1 MNLTIMAYNIE
12 RGFHRR
18 DHTLEQQRL
27 EAAQHTVKLV
37 NPDLLALTEACYG
50 GPNAQN
56 IVMDYAYLFG
66 FPYTHFGSFP
76 KFGPRGGDEGGN
88 CLLSRFP
95 LQAET
100 VQLAH
105 KSAVRARVALEDKV
119 LTIDVIH
126 PSPSVTDAEKI
137 KTHAHL
143 IQSRQAP
150 YILAGDFNTI
160 SPEDVTKY
168 DFNQLTKDIEAYNP
182 TKAELIINNWQNA
195 EFVKWLIGLGLKDA
209 FPRETRRSTV
219 PTSYAFGEEE
229 FGKKNFWQNKYQNN
243 PNRTKNSAISPPLE
257 NFAHQK
263 LNYAKFSEAKTG
275 VRMDFIFT
283 SPDIRT
289 NKTYVLKNED
299 TEIASDHYPIVG
311 IFDI

>member
-1 MNLTIMAYNIE
+1 MAYNIE
-12 RGFHRR
+12 RGFHSR

-27 EAAQHTVKLV
+27 EAAQRTVKLV
-37 NPDLLALTEACYG
+37 NPNLLALTEACYG
-50 GPNAQN
+50 GPNSQN
-56 IVMDYAYLFG
+56 IIMNYAQLFG
-66 FPYTHFGSFP
+66 FPYAHFGSFP
-76 KFGPRGGDEGGN
+76 EFGPRRGDEGGN
-88 CLLSRFP
+88 CLLSRLP
-95 LQAET
+95 MQAET

-137 KTHAHL
+137 KTHAPL
-143 IQSRQAP
+143 VQSRQAP
-150 YILAGDFNTI
+150 YILTGDFNTV

-168 DFNQLTKDIEAYNP
+168 DFNQLTKDIESYNP
-182 TKAELIINNWQNA
+182 AKAKLIINNWRNA
-195 EFVKWLIGLGLKDA
+195 EFVRWLLGLGLKDA
-209 FPRETRRSTV
+209 FPVESRESTV
-219 PTSYAFGEEE
+219 PTSYAFG
-229 FGKKNFWQNKYQNN
+229 
-243 PNRTKNSAISPPLE
+243 
-257 NFAHQK
+257 
-263 LNYAKFSEAKTG
+263 EAKTG

-311 IFDI
+311 IFNI